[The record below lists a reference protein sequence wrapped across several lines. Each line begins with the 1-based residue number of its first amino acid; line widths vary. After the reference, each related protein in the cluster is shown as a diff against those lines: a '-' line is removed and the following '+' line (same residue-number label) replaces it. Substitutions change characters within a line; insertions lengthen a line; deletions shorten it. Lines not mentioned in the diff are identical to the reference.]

1 MDHDAILGVHES
13 EKVKIDHEASQIA
26 ERAAMALRQSRQLR
40 SIDSVQVPTWTGRS
54 GSAGAPAAHRR
65 RFGSTSNA
73 RLASSSSAANQA
85 KPSDGQV
92 AVRASLGG
100 LAGSSAGKA
109 VSSQDLLAR
118 MHQRHV
124 ESSGTTFK

>member
-1 MDHDAILGVHES
+1 MDHDAILRVHES

-65 RFGSTSNA
+65 RFGSTSIA

-92 AVRASLGG
+92 AIRASLG
-100 LAGSSAGKA
+100 LARLAPLKTFLLECISDMLNHQVQLSD
-109 VSSQDLLAR
+109 SSQ
-118 MHQRHV
+118 
-124 ESSGTTFK
+124 